1 MSFRDS
7 LLQIQSPLFWK
18 ELRFSCSCEICST
31 CVYFKE
37 KRKNGELLV
46 LTLQR
51 LFKKVVSE
59 PNQLSKG
66 IKRYMNLLILSTT
79 D

>member
-1 MSFRDS
+1 MSFREFTS
-7 LLQIQSPLFWK
+7 IQSPLFWK

-31 CVYFKE
+31 CVYFK

-51 LFKKVVSE
+51 MFKKVVSE
-59 PNQLSKG
+59 PNQPSKG
-66 IKRYMNLLILSTT
+66 IERYVNLLILSTT